1 MKTTGNEYTSVEIP
15 FIQQLVS
22 MGWTHIEG
30 DTAVPYLTQLDD
42 APLRGSFKEVLLRG
56 RLAAALQRI
65 NPWLDNRRVEQA
77 ITALERVPG
86 HTLMGINEESQRLLL
101 YGTKVEG
108 DPQLHGGR
116 PETVHFIDFNP
127 QNFANNEFVVV
138 NQFRVDP
145 PWSTGGRDFC
155 IPDIVLFVNGIPLV
169 VVECKSPYLDGET
182 APIASAISDLLYYT
196 NQRDDIENNTGV
208 ERLFHT
214 NLFMLA
220 TSFDEAR
227 VGTIGARHKHYL
239 EWKDPAPLTRSD
251 LATALGVAVDRL
263 SSQQVLI
270 GGMLH
275 PANLIDLLANFAIFK
290 DDSGRQIKVVARYQ
304 QYRAVQKAVHRLLHG
319 KTKRQDGRFD
329 LRGGLIW
336 HTQGSGKSLTMVFLI
351 RKMRRIAQLSGIK
364 IVVITDRNDLQKQ
377 LSETAELSGES
388 VEVARN
394 GDDLKRILR
403 ETGPGLVFAMIQ
415 KYRGEPGIDL
425 EDISALEKIKLNDS
439 EQILVLVD
447 EAHRSHTNTLH
458 TYLEVALPNCAT
470 IGFTGTPIIMGR
482 KKETTRIFGSF
493 IDTYTI
499 EQAVADGATVK
510 ILYEGR
516 TADGVVADEEGLNR
530 RFEQLFHLDDYTPE
544 EREAIKRKYGT
555 LENIAEAQ
563 ALITA
568 KARDMLIHYV
578 DTVLPNEMK
587 AMIVASSRR
596 AAVRYQMALVE
607 AQSWLMA
614 QLHSL
619 PDELKNAS
627 LEDINPQDATTLFYV
642 KAYQLIDK
650 IESLEFAAVIS
661 QDLKNDDPTWR
672 QWSERHRIDNYIDRF
687 KKPLHHADPEQQSK
701 LAFLCVNSMLLTGF
715 DAPVAQVLYLDRSIR
730 EHELLQAVARVNR
743 TYASKSH
750 GLVVD
755 YYGVA
760 LYLREALEAYSP
772 EDVQGAL
779 FDIEDELPLL
789 EARYHEVMDVFG
801 ENGITDMYTGEE
813 DCIFL
818 LKDTRVRAEFIVK
831 LGRFLET
838 LDTVLP
844 RAEALP
850 YLPDAKQLE
859 RIRIR
864 ARNRYRDGMLNMAD
878 AGQKIRKLI
887 DEFVLANGINPLIQP
902 ISIMDVEGFRQA
914 VAAAVSPRTKASEM
928 EEALRHHITKH
939 APEDPVYYRR
949 LSEQLIAML
958 QKYHD
963 DWEVLAAALEQYLEQ
978 VQQGHPIQEDGLGQ
992 AESPFLRLLADELL
1006 GERDEL
1012 SSDERR
1018 YLVQMTV
1025 DTVRLIRQSIKV
1037 VDFWKR
1043 KSEQDKLRLHIY
1055 EYLVGQDYATS
1066 EINLMELTDKVI
1078 ALARHNHVTLTT

>member
-1 MKTTGNEYTSVEIP
+1 MPSSEYTSVETP
-15 FIQQLVS
+15 FIQQLVG
-22 MGWTHIEG
+22 MGWKHVES

-42 APLRGSFKEVLLRG
+42 APLRSSFKEVLLRG

-65 NPWLDNRRVEQA
+65 NPWMDHRRIEQA

-86 HTLMGINEESQRLLL
+86 HTLMSINEEVQRLLL

-116 PETVHFIDFNP
+116 PETIHFIDFQNP
-127 QNFANNEFVVV
+127 TNNEFLVI

-145 PWSTGGRDFC
+145 PWSTGGRDYC

-182 APIASAISDLLYYT
+182 APIASAINDLLYYT

-208 ERLFHT
+208 ERLFRT
-214 NLFMLA
+214 NLFMIA

-227 VGTIGARHKHYL
+227 GGTIGARHKHYL
-239 EWKDPAPLTRSD
+239 EWKDPAPQTHTE
-251 LATALGVAVDRL
+251 LAAVLGVAVDHL
-263 SSQQVLI
+263 SSQQLLI
-270 GGMLH
+270 AGMLR
-275 PANLIDLLANFAIFK
+275 PETLLDLLANFSIFK
-290 DDSGRQIKVVARYQ
+290 EDSGRQIKVVARYQ
-304 QYRAVQKAVHRLLHG
+304 QYRAVQKAIYRLLNG
-319 KTKRQDGRFD
+319 KTKQQDGRFD
-329 LRGGLIW
+329 LRGGIIW

-351 RKMRRIAQLSGIK
+351 RKMRRIAQLSGFK
-364 IVVITDRNDLQKQ
+364 IIAITDRKDLQKQ
-377 LSETAELSGES
+377 LSETAELSGET
-388 VEVARN
+388 VQVARSS
-394 GDDLKRILR
+394 DDLKDILR
-403 ETGPGLVFAMIQ
+403 ESGPGLVFAMIQ
-415 KYRGEPGIDL
+415 KYRGEAGIDL
-425 EDISALEKIKLNDS
+425 DEIAALEKIKLNDS
-439 EQILVLVD
+439 NQILVLVD

-458 TYLEVALPNCAT
+458 TYLEVALPNCAM

-482 KKETTRIFGSF
+482 KKETSRIFGEF

-516 TADGVVADEEGLNR
+516 TADGIVIDEEGLNR
-530 RFEQLFHLDDYTPE
+530 RFEQLFNLDDYTPE
-544 EREAIKRKYGT
+544 EREMIKRKYGT

-563 ALITA
+563 ALIAA

-578 DTVLPNEMK
+578 ETVLPNEMK

-596 AAVRYQMALVE
+596 AAVRYQAALVE
-607 AQSWLMA
+607 AQAWLVE
-614 QLHSL
+614 QLRAL

-627 LEDINPQDATTLFYV
+627 LEDINPEDETTLFFV
-642 KAYQLIDK
+642 KAYQIISK
-650 IESLEFAAVIS
+650 IEALEFAAVIS
-661 QDLKNDDPTWR
+661 PDLKNDDPAWR
-672 QWSERHRIDNYIDRF
+672 QWSERHRIDDYIDRF
-687 KKPLHHADPEQQSK
+687 KKPLTHPEPEKQSG

-715 DAPVAQVLYLDRSIR
+715 DAPVAQVIYLDRSIR

-743 TYASKSH
+743 TYARKSH

-789 EARYHEVMDVFG
+789 EARYHDVMDVFG
-801 ENGITDMYTGEE
+801 NHGIADIYSGEE

-818 LKDTRVRAEFIVK
+818 LKETRIRAEFIVK

-838 LDTVLP
+838 LDAVLP

-850 YLPDAKQLE
+850 YLSDAKQLE

-864 ARNRYRDGMLNMAD
+864 ARNRYRDGTLNMVD
-878 AGQKIRKLI
+878 AGQKIRKII
-887 DEFVLANGINPLIQP
+887 DEFVLANGINPLIAP

-914 VAAAVSPRTKASEM
+914 VAAAVSPRAKASEM
-928 EEALRHHITKH
+928 EEALRYHITKH
-939 APEDPVYYRR
+939 TPEDPVYYRR
-949 LSEQLIAML
+949 LSEQLNALL
-958 QKYHD
+958 QKYHN
-963 DWEVLAAALEQYLEQ
+963 DWEALAAALEQYLDQ
-978 VQQGHPIQEDGLGQ
+978 VQQGHPTQEEGLGQ
-992 AESPFLRLLADELL
+992 VESPFLRLLADELL

-1012 SSDERR
+1012 SPDERQH
-1018 YLVQMTV
+1018 LVQMTLE
-1025 DTVRLIRQSIKV
+1025 TVRLIRQSIKV

-1055 EYLVGQDYATS
+1055 EYLSAQDYGDV
-1066 EINLMELTDKVI
+1066 EVNLMELTDKVI
-1078 ALARHNHVTLTT
+1078 ALARHNHVILTT

>member
-1 MKTTGNEYTSVEIP
+1 VSNENITVEQP
-15 FIQQLVS
+15 FIQQLVG
-22 MGWTHIEG
+22 MGWTYVAG
-30 DTAVPYLTQLDD
+30 DPAVPYLTQLDD
-42 APLRGSFKEVLLRG
+42 APLRNSFKAVLLRE
-56 RLAAALQRI
+56 RLAAALERI
-65 NPWLDNRRVEQA
+65 NPWLDSRRIEGA

-86 HTLMGINEESQRLLL
+86 HTLMGINEAAQRLLL

-108 DPQLHGGR
+108 DPKLHGGR
-116 PETVHFIDFNP
+116 PQTVHFIDFQHP
-127 QNFANNEFVVV
+127 ANNEFLVI

-214 NLFMLA
+214 NLFMIA

-227 VGTIGARHKHYL
+227 VGTLGARHKHYL
-239 EWKDPAPLTRSD
+239 EWKDPAPQTRAE
-251 LATALGVAVDRL
+251 LAAALGVPLERL
-263 SSQQVLI
+263 SSQQILVA
-270 GGMLH
+270 GMLH
-275 PANLIDLLANFAIFK
+275 PMTLLDLLANFVIFK
-290 DDSGRQIKVVARYQ
+290 EDSGRRIKVVARYQ
-304 QYRAVQKAVHRLLHG
+304 QFRAVQKAVHRLLNG

-329 LRGGLIW
+329 LRGGIIW

-351 RKMRRIAQLSGIK
+351 RRMRRIAHLSGFK
-364 IVVITDRNDLQKQ
+364 IVVITDRTDLQDQ

-388 VEVARN
+388 VQVARSS
-394 GDDLKRILR
+394 DDLKRILR
-403 ETGPGLVFAMIQ
+403 ESGPGLVFAMIQ

-425 EDISALEKIKLNDS
+425 EDIGALEKIRLNDS

-458 TYLEVALPNCAT
+458 TYLEVALPNCAM

-482 KKETTRIFGSF
+482 KKETTRIFGEF

-516 TADGVVADEEGLNR
+516 TADGMVADEEGLNQ

-563 ALITA
+563 ALIAA

-578 DTVLPNEMK
+578 ETVLPNEMK

-596 AAVRYQMALVE
+596 AAVRYQAALVE
-607 AQSWLMA
+607 AQAWLVD
-614 QLHSL
+614 QLRAL

-627 LEDINPQDATTLFYV
+627 LEEIDPEDATTLFFV
-642 KAYQLIDK
+642 KAYRLIDR
-650 IESLEFAAVIS
+650 IAALEFAAVIS
-661 QDLKNDDPTWR
+661 ADLKNDDPAWR
-672 QWSERHRIDNYIDRF
+672 QWSERHRIDNYIERF
-687 KKPLHHADPEQQSK
+687 RKPMVHPDPEQQSR

-743 TYASKSH
+743 TYARKSH

-789 EARYHEVMDVFG
+789 QARYHDVLDVFG
-801 ENGITDMYTGEE
+801 DHGITDIYAGEE
-813 DCIFL
+813 ACIFL
-818 LKDTRVRAEFIVK
+818 LKETRIRAEFIVK

-850 YLPDAKQLE
+850 YLSDAKQLE

-864 ARNRYRDGMLNMAD
+864 ARNRYRDGMLNLAD

-887 DEFVLANGINPLIQP
+887 DEFVLANGINPLIAP

-914 VAAAVSPRTKASEM
+914 VAAAVSPRAKASEM

-939 APEDPVYYRR
+939 TPEDPVYYRR
-949 LSEQLIAML
+949 LSEQLNAL
-958 QKYHD
+958 LEKYHN
-963 DWEVLAAALEQYLEQ
+963 DWEALATALEQYLEQ
-978 VQQGHPIQEDGLGQ
+978 VQHGHPVQEDGLGQ

-1006 GERDEL
+1006 GDRPQLTQIERQH
-1012 SSDERR
+1012 
-1018 YLVQMTV
+1018 LVQLTLE
-1025 DTVRLIRQSIKV
+1025 TVRQIRQSIVV

-1043 KSEQDKLRLHIY
+1043 KTEQDKLRLYIY
-1055 EYLVGQDYATS
+1055 EYLSNQASNET
-1066 EINLMELTDKVI
+1066 EANLMELTDKVI
-1078 ALARHNHVTLTT
+1078 ALARHNHVILTT